1 MMGKATK
8 DGLDHLCDQ
17 LNSRKNDFYEIVNAL
32 KGITFNIIKLYT
44 YTNMHVIIFYYVLN
58 CYC

>member
-8 DGLDHLCDQ
+8 GGLDHLCDQ
-17 LNSRKNDFYEIVNAL
+17 LKSRRNYFHEIVNAL

-44 YTNMHVIIFYYVLN
+44 FTPICI
-58 CYC
+58 